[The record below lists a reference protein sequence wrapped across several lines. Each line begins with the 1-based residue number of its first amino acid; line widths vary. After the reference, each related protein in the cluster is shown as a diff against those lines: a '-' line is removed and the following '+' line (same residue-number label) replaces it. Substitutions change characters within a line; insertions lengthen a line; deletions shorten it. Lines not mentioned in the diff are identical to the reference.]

1 MLDARDTAQER
12 DHQMPTTAHGNI
24 SPPPAPEETHKQEPF
39 SRVAPILKTALL
51 MGAGGGFLLATVLTL
66 SRAFSVPL
74 GAWWEAVAQA
84 HGHLQLYGWAGL
96 FVLGV
101 ALHFLP
107 RLRGTPLAGARLV
120 PWSLCILIVSLV
132 LRAVSQPLLATNLG
146 SVWRVG
152 LVSSGVLETGAF
164 ATVLSLLVLTALRG
178 SRPTT
183 RPAYWSVFPFL
194 TGAFCSLG
202 IASIINLVNVAQAA
216 RGSGLALDTGDTLN
230 VTLGLFGFLVPMA
243 LTMSARSLPMYA
255 GLEGFPR
262 RVLWPLAGV
271 YFAGLILLC
280 AGVDGGPLPSPWA
293 SLFNGIGMILLGGV
307 VLLFVC
313 IFLSLMRRRGRLP
326 ERVAKLAPSP
336 QTLAQAYQEQVTKE
350 QTHYGPFVGV
360 VASAYLWAMLGAL
373 LLLIDGGSVLAT
385 GGELV
390 AFDAVR
396 HTFAIGFIALL
407 ICGIAPRMLPSFSGG
422 KIASPALV
430 SATLWLGN
438 AAALLRVG
446 ALLFA
451 PLFVGTQ
458 GFALDTILFS
468 LSGPCGL
475 ALAICLAINLWPLLR
490 SSPRHA
496 EAEIT
501 LR

>member
-1 MLDARDTAQER
+1 MLDASNNTQER
-12 DHQMPTTAHGNI
+12 ERQMPTTAHGKI
-24 SPPPAPEETHKQEPF
+24 TPPPIEMRKQEPF

-107 RLRGTPLAGARLV
+107 RLRGTPLVGARLV
-120 PWSLCILIVSLV
+120 PWLLGSMIVGLV
-132 LRAVSQPLLATNLG
+132 LRAVSQPGLATNLG

-152 LVSSGVLETGAF
+152 LVSSGVLEMVAD
-164 ATVLSLLVLTALRG
+164 VPILSLLILTAMRG
-178 SRPTT
+178 PRPKA
-183 RPAYWSVFPFL
+183 RPAYWSVVPFIA
-194 TGAFCSLG
+194 GASCSLAL
-202 IASIINLVNVAQAA
+202 ASIINLVNMAQAA
-216 RGSGLALDTGDTLN
+216 RGSGLVLNAGDTLN

-243 LTMSARSLPMYA
+243 LAMSARSLPMYA
-255 GLEGFPR
+255 GLESFPR

-271 YFAGLILLC
+271 YFAGLMLLSV
-280 AGVDGGPLPSPWA
+280 GVDGGPLPSPWA
-293 SLFNGIGMILLGGV
+293 SILNGIGMILLGGV
-307 VLLFVC
+307 VLLFVG

-336 QTLAQAYQEQVTKE
+336 QTLAHTYQEQVRKE
-350 QTHYGPFVGV
+350 QTHYGPFVGL

-385 GGELV
+385 GSELV

-438 AAALLRVG
+438 AAAVLRVG
-446 ALLFA
+446 SLLFA
-451 PLFVGTQ
+451 PLFGGTR
-458 GFALDTILFS
+458 GFAIDTFLFS
-468 LSGPCGL
+468 LSCPCGL
-475 ALAICLAINLWPLLR
+475 ALAICLAINLWPALR
-490 SSPRHA
+490 TSPRHA
-496 EAEIT
+496 V
-501 LR
+501 